1 MKSDRTE
8 KLIREMSVE
17 EKARQ
22 LTQLNADFIKTDMD
36 IAATGVS
43 GELNLCNDD
52 VYGCG
57 SVLNFGDAYDAEY
70 IRKKY
75 LENSERKIPLVMM
88 QDVIHGY
95 RTIFPVPI
103 AQGCSFDAELA
114 EECSR
119 AAAREAS
126 LNGVDVTFSP
136 MVNLVRDARWGRVM
150 ETYGEDPWLNGVFGR
165 AVIRGYRAGGLA
177 SCVKHYAAY
186 GAAEAGRD
194 YNTTD
199 LSEHNLREYYL
210 PAFKECLK
218 EEPEVIMTSFNLL
231 NGLPVN
237 ADSHLLNDILRDE
250 WGYDGVVVSD
260 YSAVT
265 EMIKHGYCEDI
276 KDCAR
281 VAANNN
287 VDLEMMSTAYVRC
300 LPELIREG
308 AADISTVDAMVRR
321 ILELKEKLNL
331 FENPMGRTD
340 AEEAEKVCL
349 CAEHRELAKRAA
361 SKSFVLLENNG
372 VLPLSESGK
381 IALVGP
387 LAAEKNILG
396 AWACA
401 GRADEAVSVIE
412 GVEKLLGEKVI
423 YAKGCDHGLLS
434 RDESGIRAAV
444 KAAKKARAVVACV
457 GEHSYSSGE
466 SASRADIRLPEVQI
480 KLLRALKATHKPL
493 VSVVFGGRPQI
504 LNEVKELSD
513 AVLYVWQPGTEG
525 GTAIAETLF
534 GRACPEGRLT
544 MSFPRA
550 VGQCPI
556 YYNCF
561 STGRPKTE
569 DELNGRDYS
578 SGYLDELNA
587 PLYPFGYGLGYTRF
601 EYGNAALSA
610 KVLKRGGDIR
620 VSVSVKNIGGR
631 GGFETVQLYIRDRF
645 ASLARPVR
653 ELKDFRKIYLEAGEE
668 KTVEFTVTEDML
680 KFHGADGN
688 FAVEAGDFDV
698 MVGADSR
705 CGVAGTFKFVL

>member
-52 VYGCG
+52 VCGCG

-114 EECSR
+114 EECAR
-119 AAAREAS
+119 ASAREAS

-199 LSEHNLREYYL
+199 LSEYNLREYYL

-287 VDLEMMSTAYVRC
+287 VDLEMMSTAYVRS

-308 AADISTVDAMVRR
+308 AADISTVDAGYSNLKKSSTCSKTLWGAPTRRRRKRFAFAPSTESLQSGRRRRALFCLKITGFCRFRKAGKSRLWVRLPPKR
-321 ILELKEKLNL
+321 I
-331 FENPMGRTD
+331 FWGR
-340 AEEAEKVCL
+340 
-349 CAEHRELAKRAA
+349 
-361 SKSFVLLENNG
+361 
-372 VLPLSESGK
+372 
-381 IALVGP
+381 
-387 LAAEKNILG
+387 
-396 AWACA
+396 
-401 GRADEAVSVIE
+401 GRA
-412 GVEKLLGEKVI
+412 
-423 YAKGCDHGLLS
+423 
-434 RDESGIRAAV
+434 RA
-444 KAAKKARAVVACV
+444 
-457 GEHSYSSGE
+457 EPT
-466 SASRADIRLPEVQI
+466 RL
-480 KLLRALKATHKPL
+480 
-493 VSVVFGGRPQI
+493 
-504 LNEVKELSD
+504 
-513 AVLYVWQPGTEG
+513 
-525 GTAIAETLF
+525 
-534 GRACPEGRLT
+534 
-544 MSFPRA
+544 
-550 VGQCPI
+550 
-556 YYNCF
+556 
-561 STGRPKTE
+561 
-569 DELNGRDYS
+569 
-578 SGYLDELNA
+578 
-587 PLYPFGYGLGYTRF
+587 
-601 EYGNAALSA
+601 
-610 KVLKRGGDIR
+610 
-620 VSVSVKNIGGR
+620 
-631 GGFETVQLYIRDRF
+631 
-645 ASLARPVR
+645 
-653 ELKDFRKIYLEAGEE
+653 
-668 KTVEFTVTEDML
+668 
-680 KFHGADGN
+680 
-688 FAVEAGDFDV
+688 
-698 MVGADSR
+698 
-705 CGVAGTFKFVL
+705 